1 MVSAKKLIGKDI
13 IEKGLGGLGKL
24 KLIKALAEEER
35 MMTIYSL
42 HKKTHLKREDI
53 KRNLSD
59 LIDIDWVR
67 EEKLANVL
75 YRLNRQNENV
85 QHLLTFLKNVEYIY
99 YP

>member
-1 MVSAKKLIGKDI
+1 MNANDT
-13 IEKGLGGLGKL
+13 IEKGLGGLGKI
-24 KLIKALAEEER
+24 KLIKALAEEDR

-53 KRNLSD
+53 KRNLND
-59 LIDIDWVR
+59 LIEIEWVK
-67 EEKLANVL
+67 EEKLANIL

-85 QHLLTFLKNVEYIY
+85 QHLLTFFKNVEYIY

>member
-1 MVSAKKLIGKDI
+1 LNAKEI
-13 IEKGLGGLGKL
+13 IEKGLGSLGKI
-24 KLIKALAEEER
+24 KLVKALAEEDR

-53 KRNLSD
+53 KRNLGD
-59 LIDIDWVR
+59 LVEIEWVI

-85 QHLLTFLKNVEYIY
+85 QHLLTFFKNVEYINY
-99 YP
+99 A

>member
-1 MVSAKKLIGKDI
+1 LNGKDI

-24 KLIKALAEEER
+24 KLIKALAEQER

-75 YRLNRQNENV
+75 YRLNRQNEIV

>member
-1 MVSAKKLIGKDI
+1 MNVNDT
-13 IEKGLGGLGKL
+13 IEKGLGGLGKI
-24 KLIKALAEEER
+24 KLIKALAEEDR

-53 KRNLSD
+53 KRNLND
-59 LIDIDWVR
+59 LIEIEWVK

-85 QHLLTFLKNVEYIY
+85 QHLLTFFKNVEYIY

>member
-1 MVSAKKLIGKDI
+1 MNAKET
-13 IEKGLGGLGKL
+13 IEKGLGSLGKI
-24 KLIKALAEEER
+24 KLVKALAEEDR

-53 KRNLSD
+53 KRNLGD
-59 LIDIDWVR
+59 LVEIEWVI

-85 QHLLTFLKNVEYIY
+85 QHLLTFFKNVEYINY
-99 YP
+99 A

>member
-1 MVSAKKLIGKDI
+1 MNAKDT
-13 IEKGLGGLGKL
+13 IEKGLGSLGKI
-24 KLIKALAEEER
+24 KLVKALAEEDR

-42 HKKTHLKREDI
+42 HKKTHLKRDDI
-53 KRNLSD
+53 KRNLKD
-59 LIDIDWVR
+59 LVEIEWVK

-85 QHLLTFLKNVEYIY
+85 QHLLTFFKNVEYIY

>member
-1 MVSAKKLIGKDI
+1 LNAKDT
-13 IEKGLGGLGKL
+13 IEKGLGGLGKI
-24 KLIKALAEEER
+24 KLVKALAEEDR

-42 HKKTHLKREDI
+42 HKKTHLKRDDI
-53 KRNLSD
+53 KRNLKD
-59 LIDIDWVR
+59 LVEIEWVI

-85 QHLLTFLKNVEYIY
+85 QHLLTFFKNVEYIY

>member
-1 MVSAKKLIGKDI
+1 MNAKNT
-13 IEKGLGGLGKL
+13 IEKGLGSLGKI
-24 KLIKALAEEER
+24 KLVKALAEEDR

-42 HKKTHLKREDI
+42 HKKTHLKRDDI
-53 KRNLSD
+53 KRNLKD
-59 LIDIDWVR
+59 LVEIEWVI

-85 QHLLTFLKNVEYIY
+85 QHLLTFFKNVEYIY

>member
-1 MVSAKKLIGKDI
+1 LNAKDT
-13 IEKGLGGLGKL
+13 IEKGLGSLGKI
-24 KLIKALAEEER
+24 KLLKALAEEDR

-42 HKKTHLKREDI
+42 HKKTHLKRDDI
-53 KRNLSD
+53 KRNLKD
-59 LIDIDWVR
+59 LVEIEWVI

-85 QHLLTFLKNVEYIY
+85 QHLLTFFKNVEYIY

>member
-1 MVSAKKLIGKDI
+1 LNAKDT
-13 IEKGLGGLGKL
+13 IEKGLGSLGKI
-24 KLIKALAEEER
+24 KLVKALAEEDR

-53 KRNLSD
+53 KRNLGD
-59 LIDIDWVR
+59 LVEIDWVI

-85 QHLLTFLKNVEYIY
+85 QHLLTFFKNVEYIY

>member
-1 MVSAKKLIGKDI
+1 MNAKDT
-13 IEKGLGGLGKL
+13 IEKGLGSLGKI
-24 KLIKALAEEER
+24 KLVKALAEEDR
-35 MMTIYSL
+35 LMTIYSL

-59 LIDIDWVR
+59 LVDIDWVI

-85 QHLLTFLKNVEYIY
+85 QHLLTFFKNVEYIY

>member
-1 MVSAKKLIGKDI
+1 MNVNDT
-13 IEKGLGGLGKL
+13 IEKGLGGLGKI
-24 KLIKALAEEER
+24 KLIKALAEEDR

-53 KRNLSD
+53 KRNLND
-59 LIDIDWVR
+59 LIEIEWVK
-67 EEKLANVL
+67 EEKLANIL

-85 QHLLTFLKNVEYIY
+85 QHLLTFFKNVEYIY

>member
-1 MVSAKKLIGKDI
+1 MNAKDT
-13 IEKGLGGLGKL
+13 IEKGLGSLGKI
-24 KLIKALAEEER
+24 KLVKALAEENR

-53 KRNLSD
+53 KRNLGD
-59 LIDIDWVR
+59 LVEIEWVI

-85 QHLLTFLKNVEYIY
+85 QHLLTFFKNVEYIY

>member
-1 MVSAKKLIGKDI
+1 MNAKDTV
-13 IEKGLGGLGKL
+13 EKGLGSLGKI
-24 KLIKALAEEER
+24 KLVKALAEEDR

-42 HKKTHLKREDI
+42 HKKTHLKRDDI
-53 KRNLSD
+53 KRNLKD
-59 LIDIDWVR
+59 LVEIEWVI

-85 QHLLTFLKNVEYIY
+85 QHLLTFFKNVEYIY

>member
-1 MVSAKKLIGKDI
+1 MNDT
-13 IEKGLGGLGKL
+13 IEKGLGGLGKI
-24 KLIKALAEEER
+24 KLIKALAEEDR
-35 MMTIYSL
+35 MMTVYSL

-53 KRNLSD
+53 KRNLND
-59 LIDIDWVR
+59 LIEIEWVK

-85 QHLLTFLKNVEYIY
+85 QHLLTFFKNVEYIY

>member
-1 MVSAKKLIGKDI
+1 LNAKDT
-13 IEKGLGGLGKL
+13 IEKGLGSLGKI
-24 KLIKALAEEER
+24 KLVRALAEEDK

-53 KRNLSD
+53 KRNLGD
-59 LIDIDWVR
+59 LVEIDWVI

-85 QHLLTFLKNVEYIY
+85 QHLLTFFKNVEYIY

>member
-1 MVSAKKLIGKDI
+1 MNDT
-13 IEKGLGGLGKL
+13 IEKGLGGLGKI
-24 KLIKALAEEER
+24 KLIKALAEDDK

-53 KRNLSD
+53 KRNLND
-59 LIDIDWVR
+59 LIEIEWVK
-67 EEKLANVL
+67 EEKLANIL

-85 QHLLTFLKNVEYIY
+85 QHLLTFFKNVEYIY

>member
-1 MVSAKKLIGKDI
+1 MGSAKKLNGKDI
-13 IEKGLGGLGKL
+13 IEKGLVGLGKL

-53 KRNLSD
+53 KRNLID

-75 YRLNRQNENV
+75 YRLNRQNEIM

>member
-1 MVSAKKLIGKDI
+1 MNAKYT
-13 IEKGLGGLGKL
+13 IEKGLGSLGKI
-24 KLIKALAEEER
+24 KLVKALAEEDR

-53 KRNLSD
+53 KRNLGD
-59 LIDIDWVR
+59 LVEIEWVI

-85 QHLLTFLKNVEYIY
+85 QHLLTFFKNVEYINY
-99 YP
+99 A

>member
-1 MVSAKKLIGKDI
+1 MNAKDT
-13 IEKGLGGLGKL
+13 IEKGLGSLGKI
-24 KLIKALAEEER
+24 KLVKALAEEDR

-53 KRNLSD
+53 KRNLGD
-59 LIDIDWVR
+59 LVEIEWVI

-85 QHLLTFLKNVEYIY
+85 QHLLTFFKNVEYINY
-99 YP
+99 A

>member
-1 MVSAKKLIGKDI
+1 VNDT
-13 IEKGLGGLGKL
+13 IEKGLGGLGKI
-24 KLIKALAEEER
+24 KLIKALAEEDR

-53 KRNLSD
+53 KRNLND
-59 LIDIDWVR
+59 LIEIEWVK
-67 EEKLANVL
+67 EEKLANIL

>member
-1 MVSAKKLIGKDI
+1 LNAKDT
-13 IEKGLGGLGKL
+13 IEKGLGSLGKI
-24 KLIKALAEEER
+24 KLVKALAEEDR

-42 HKKTHLKREDI
+42 HKKTHLKRDDI
-53 KRNLSD
+53 KRNLKD
-59 LIDIDWVR
+59 LVEIEWVV

-85 QHLLTFLKNVEYIY
+85 QHLLTFFKNVEYIY

>member
-1 MVSAKKLIGKDI
+1 MVSAKKLNGKVT

-59 LIDIDWVR
+59 LIDIGWVR

>member
-1 MVSAKKLIGKDI
+1 MNAKDT
-13 IEKGLGGLGKL
+13 IEKGLGSLGKI
-24 KLIKALAEEER
+24 KLVKALAEEDR

-42 HKKTHLKREDI
+42 HKKTHLKRDDI
-53 KRNLSD
+53 KRNLKD
-59 LIDIDWVR
+59 LVEIDWVI

-85 QHLLTFLKNVEYIY
+85 QHLLTFFKNVEYIY

>member
-1 MVSAKKLIGKDI
+1 LNINDT
-13 IEKGLGGLGKL
+13 IEKGLGGLGKI
-24 KLIKALAEEER
+24 KLIKALAEEDR

-53 KRNLSD
+53 KRNLND
-59 LIDIDWVR
+59 LIEIEWVK

-85 QHLLTFLKNVEYIY
+85 QHLLTFFKNVEYIY

>member
-1 MVSAKKLIGKDI
+1 MNDT
-13 IEKGLGGLGKL
+13 IEKGLGGLGKI
-24 KLIKALAEEER
+24 KLIKALAEEDR

-53 KRNLSD
+53 KRNLND
-59 LIDIDWVR
+59 LIEIQWVK
-67 EEKLANVL
+67 EEKLANIL

-85 QHLLTFLKNVEYIY
+85 QHLLTFFKNVEYIY

>member
-1 MVSAKKLIGKDI
+1 MNTKDT
-13 IEKGLGGLGKL
+13 IEKGLGSLGKI
-24 KLIKALAEEER
+24 KLVKALAEEDR

-59 LIDIDWVR
+59 LVEIEWVI
-67 EEKLANVL
+67 EEKLANIL

-85 QHLLTFLKNVEYIY
+85 QHLLTFFKNVEYIY

>member
-1 MVSAKKLIGKDI
+1 MNAKDTV
-13 IEKGLGGLGKL
+13 EKGLGSLGKI
-24 KLIKALAEEER
+24 KLVKALAEEDR

-53 KRNLSD
+53 KRNLKD
-59 LIDIDWVR
+59 LVEIEWVI

-85 QHLLTFLKNVEYIY
+85 QHLLTFFKNVEYIY

>member
-1 MVSAKKLIGKDI
+1 MNTKNA
-13 IEKGLGGLGKL
+13 IEKGLGSLGKI
-24 KLIKALAEEER
+24 KLVKALAEEDK

-53 KRNLSD
+53 KRNLGD
-59 LIDIDWVR
+59 LVEIDWVK

-75 YRLNRQNENV
+75 YRLNRQDENV
-85 QHLLTFLKNVEYIY
+85 QHLLTFFKNVEYIY

>member
-1 MVSAKKLIGKDI
+1 MNAKDT
-13 IEKGLGGLGKL
+13 IEKGLGSLGKI
-24 KLIKALAEEER
+24 KLVKALAEEDR

-53 KRNLSD
+53 KRNLGD
-59 LIDIDWVR
+59 LVEIEWVI

-85 QHLLTFLKNVEYIY
+85 QHLLTFFKNVEYIY